1 MDVLSDIRKSPMTPF
16 QVMAVSV
23 ALAMILLD
31 GFDVAAM
38 AYAAPS
44 LSAEWGVEPVMLGYL
59 LSASLFGMAAGSI
72 FLTPLADFIGRR
84 WLAVGSMFVITVGM
98 ALSAIA
104 PDATWL
110 LVVRLL
116 TGLGVGGMMANLNV
130 LVSEYASDARR
141 GSIIGIYAAG
151 YPIGATIGGV
161 VAEPMIGAF
170 GWEALFWV
178 GAALSGLMFLIALAL
193 LPESLDFLLA
203 RRPAG
208 ALERSNRILAR
219 MGRAPLT
226 ELPALPAADASGGGI
241 AQIFRGTVRFRT
253 FMLWI
258 GYACLVAAYY
268 FANTW
273 TPQIIAQ
280 ASGEDTLGIRTGTLA
295 NLGGIIGCFIFSA
308 LAIRF
313 KSNRLLFGALA
324 AAAGSYALFG
334 LVFSVIPVAM
344 GTAVLLG
351 VLTTAGIAGFY
362 AVAPG
367 VYSATARATGIGWMI
382 GIGRLVSIAAPILV
396 GYLIDGGWAP
406 EGIFYLFAIPLLI
419 AAACVAA
426 LSLSMKRGAG
436 TTSADATASAAAP
449 AAARP
454 TA

>member
-1 MDVLSDIRKSPMTPF
+1 MDILREIHRSRMTRF
-16 QVMAVSV
+16 QVMAVTV
-23 ALAMILLD
+23 ALVMILLD

-38 AYAAPS
+38 AYAAPA

-72 FLTPLADFIGRR
+72 LLTPLADLIGRR
-84 WLAVGSMFVITVGM
+84 WLAVGAMFVITLGM
-98 ALSAIA
+98 ALSALA
-104 PDATWL
+104 PDETWL
-110 LVVRLL
+110 LVCRLL

-161 VAEPMIGAF
+161 VAGPLIDAL
-170 GWEALFWV
+170 GWHSLFWA
-178 GAALSGLMFLIALAL
+178 GALLSGLMFLVALAL
-193 LPESLDFLLA
+193 LPESLDFLIA

-208 ALERSNRILAR
+208 ALEKANRILVR
-219 MGRAPLT
+219 MHREPLA
-226 ELPALPAADASGGGI
+226 ALPEAPAAERSSSGIGE
-241 AQIFRGTVRFRT
+241 IFRGAVRTRT

-280 ASGEDTLGIRTGTLA
+280 ASGDKALGIQTGTLA
-295 NLGGIIGCFIFSA
+295 NLGGIIGCFLFSGLA
-308 LAIRF
+308 LRF
-313 KSNRLLFGALA
+313 RSQRLLFGALA
-324 AAAGSYALFG
+324 GAAGAYVLFG
-334 LVFSVIPVAM
+334 TVFSVVPVAM

-367 VYSATARATGIGWMI
+367 VYTATARATGIGWMI

-396 GYLIDGGWAP
+396 GYLVDGGWAP
-406 EGIFYLFAIPLLI
+406 ETIFHLFALPLLL
-419 AAACVAA
+419 AAACVAVLA
-426 LSLSMKRGAG
+426 LSLRREAAARH
-436 TTSADATASAAAP
+436 TVPATPATASA
-449 AAARP
+449 
-454 TA
+454 

>member
-1 MDVLSDIRKSPMTPF
+1 VDVLQDIRRSPMSRF
-16 QVMAVSV
+16 QIMAVSV

-44 LSAEWGVEPVMLGYL
+44 LSTEWGTSDIMLGYL

-72 FLTPLADFIGRR
+72 FLTPIADIIGRR
-84 WLAVGSMFVITVGM
+84 WLAVGSMAIITVGM
-98 ALSAIA
+98 SLSVMASGE
-104 PDATWL
+104 TEL
-110 LVVRLL
+110 LIYRLL

-161 VAEPMIGAF
+161 VAEPLITAF
-170 GWEALFWV
+170 GWHSIFLA
-178 GAALSGLMFLIALAL
+178 GAVLSGLMFLVSLAY

-203 RRPAG
+203 KRPES
-208 ALERSNRILAR
+208 ALGRVNVILGK
-219 MGRAPLT
+219 MGRAPLA
-226 ELPALPAADASGGGI
+226 ELPAQAAAAERSGI
-241 AQIFRGTVRFRT
+241 AEIFHGKVRFRT
-253 FMLWI
+253 FMLWF
-258 GYACLVAAYY
+258 GYAFLVAAYY

-273 TPQIIAQ
+273 TPQIIAE
-280 ASGEDTLGIRTGTLA
+280 ASGEEALGIRTGTLA

-324 AAAGSYALFG
+324 GAAAAYVLFG
-334 LVFSVIPVAM
+334 AVFTVIPVAM

-351 VLTTAGIAGFY
+351 ILTTAGIAGFY

-367 VYSATARATGIGWMI
+367 VYTARARATGIGWMI
-382 GIGRLVSIAAPILV
+382 GIGRLVSIVAPILV

-406 EGIFYLFAIPLLI
+406 QNIFYLFAVPLL
-419 AAACVAA
+419 ASAACVLA
-426 LSLSMKRGAG
+426 LSISLRREAA
-436 TTSADATASAAAP
+436 SAQEAPRAAAP
-449 AAARP
+449 FA
-454 TA
+454 

>member
-1 MDVLSDIRKSPMTPF
+1 MDVLQDIRRSRMSRF
-16 QVMAVSV
+16 QVVAVSV

-44 LSAEWGVEPVMLGYL
+44 LSEEWQIGDVMLGYM

-72 FLTPLADFIGRR
+72 FLTPIADIIGRR
-84 WLAVGSMFVITVGM
+84 WLAVGSMGVITIGM
-98 ALSAIA
+98 FLSVISTG
-104 PDATWL
+104 PTEL
-110 LVVRLL
+110 LIYRLL

-161 VAEPMIGAF
+161 VAEPLISAF
-170 GWEALFWV
+170 GWHSIFLA
-178 GAALSGLMFLIALAL
+178 GAILSALMFLVSLAL
-193 LPESLDFLLA
+193 LPESLDFLFA
-203 RRPAG
+203 KQPKK
-208 ALERSNRILAR
+208 ALEKTNVILGK
-219 MGRAPLT
+219 MGRAPIDA
-226 ELPALPAADASGGGI
+226 LPALPEQTEQKTGI
-241 AQIFRGTVRFRT
+241 SEIFHGAVRFRT

-273 TPQIIAQ
+273 TPQIIAG
-280 ASGEDTLGIRTGTLA
+280 ASGDGALGIRTGTLA

-308 LAIRF
+308 LALRF
-313 KSNRLLFGALA
+313 RSQRLLFGSLA
-324 AAAGSYALFG
+324 GAAGAYVLFG
-334 LVFSVIPVAM
+334 AVFTVIPVAM

-351 VLTTAGIAGFY
+351 ILTTAGIAGFY

-367 VYSATARATGIGWMI
+367 VYSARARATGIGWMI

-406 EGIFYLFAIPLLI
+406 ENIFYLFAVPLLA
-419 AAACVAA
+419 AAACVLA
-426 LSLSMKRGAG
+426 LSISQRREAARSGSG
-436 TTSADATASAAAP
+436 SPDGPRAAAP
-449 AAARP
+449 FA
-454 TA
+454 